1 MHFRKSCISGIV
13 FMYMHIF
20 DTCIKSCQNECALAY
35 SWVVVVSGFSQTQV
49 CQKTCSETLLE
60 SYQICQWVCKRLWS
74 CVC

>member
-1 MHFRKSCISGIV
+1 
-13 FMYMHIF
+13 MYMHIF
-20 DTCIKSCQNECALAY
+20 GTFSALKVARMSALAS

-60 SYQICQWVCKRLWS
+60 SYQICQWVCKGLWS